1 MRGQRAGLI
10 GLDAMRDLLTAFVV
24 PLVVSL
30 VMTRVMRA
38 LAIRFEAVDRPDGW
52 RKLHKRPV
60 PLWGGVAVFLA
71 LAVGIFVVRKLPV
84 AEEAQIDHLS
94 TALLCSSALIFL
106 LGFLDDRY
114 DLPGR
119 LKLVLQFVSVTPL
132 VLAGYWF
139 DQVGLFNNTIY
150 LGVLGMPLVMIWL
163 VGMINALNLLDGMDG
178 NASTVGAVAC
188 SAVAAISFQHGLN
201 DVGFVALA
209 MAGAIVGFLFYN
221 LPSASIYLGDAGSTV
236 IGLVVGFLSLQGARD
251 AQNALRITAPLIVL
265 TVPILDCTL
274 AIVRRKLAG
283 RRFDHA
289 DRGHLHHRLLDR
301 GFNAWQALA
310 ITGTLCVVSGSAA
323 IAATYLDNEPLAW
336 LTAIVLVFTLAQ
348 LRYFGHHEFALARRA
363 AYALRAA
370 LFDRLRFWRHRA
382 RWQALAGLPRWS
394 FDEAWQ
400 NLAQAVSYWPVER
413 IELCVWQDDRPVAT
427 HRWSNT
433 AQDDEPE
440 NDWRLAL
447 TFGPRANTRCEL
459 LVIGRD
465 PRTSEPRYLSQ
476 LASVLRVYGR
486 YWLHHP
492 ERVAIRRELPT
503 LQLDDSHDVPNRRA
517 A

>member
-1 MRGQRAGLI
+1 MS
-10 GLDAMRDLLTAFVV
+10 DLLLAFAV
-24 PLVVSL
+24 PLGVSL
-30 VMTRVMRA
+30 VMTRVMRWLAVSCQA
-38 LAIRFEAVDRPDGW
+38 LDRPDGW

-71 LAVGIFVVRKLPV
+71 LIAGVLVVRKIPV
-84 AEEAQIDHLS
+84 AEEAQIDRLS
-94 TALLCSSALIFL
+94 TALMASTTMIFL

-114 DLPGR
+114 DLRGR
-119 LKLVLQFVSVTPL
+119 LKLLLQFVSVTPI
-132 VLAGYWF
+132 VFAGYWY
-139 DQVGLFNNTIY
+139 DQIGLFNHNIPIGW
-150 LGVLGMPLVMIWL
+150 LGVPFAMFWL
-163 VGMINALNLLDGMDG
+163 VGTINALNLLDGMDG
-178 NASTVGAVAC
+178 NASTVGAIAC
-188 SAVAAISFQHGLN
+188 AAVAAISFQHGLN
-201 DVGFVALA
+201 DVGLVSLA

-251 AQNALRITAPLIVL
+251 AQDSLRITAPLIVL

-289 DRGHLHHRLLDR
+289 DRGHIHHRLLDR

-310 ITGTLCVVSGSAA
+310 ITGSLCLVSGAAA
-323 IAATYLDNEPLAW
+323 ISATYFDNEPLAW
-336 LTAIVLVFTLAQ
+336 LTAVVLVFTLAQ
-348 LRYFGHHEFALARRA
+348 LRYFGHHEYVLARRFA
-363 AYALRAA
+363 TAMREAI
-370 LFDRLRFWRHRA
+370 FDRLKFRRHRA

-400 NLAQAVSYWPVER
+400 RLSSTLSHWPVER
-413 IELCVWQDDRPVAT
+413 IELCVWQDERPIASR
-427 HRWSNT
+427 RWQNESV
-433 AQDDEPE
+433 DEE
-440 NDWRLAL
+440 CVNQWRLAL
-447 TFGPRANTRCEL
+447 TFGPHRQARCEL

-465 PRTSEPRYLSQ
+465 RQTSEPRYLSH

-492 ERVAIRRELPT
+492 EQVTTEQTTPALQVDVAE
-503 LQLDDSHDVPNRRA
+503 SHETRRA